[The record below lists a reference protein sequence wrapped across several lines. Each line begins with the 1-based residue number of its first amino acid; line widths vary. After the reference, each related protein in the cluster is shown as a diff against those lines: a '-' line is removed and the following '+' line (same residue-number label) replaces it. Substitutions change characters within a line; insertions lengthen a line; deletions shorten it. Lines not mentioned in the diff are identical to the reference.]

1 MNSGWATAGLF
12 SISFTRSGTLRT
24 AHLTCGSQL
33 ASCLWND
40 NQELVT
46 GGAWVCAR
54 LLPAAI
60 TYMQTLLRAAATC
73 KTLLWQ
79 LKKLIISDQ
88 VRDQHKGKY
97 IILSY
102 TWPGAK
108 EKRMEEVYKNSY
120 NKNVCFGD
128 ICQTP
133 ETFREYPWPQT
144 QRSALHGNPWSLH
157 PDMLLLMWQTTGT
170 EHGKKKA

>member
-1 MNSGWATAGLF
+1 MYEPVEFEGKKRATNGRQLKKRLLPARPETMNSGWATAGLF

-54 LLPAAI
+54 LLPTAI

-102 TWPGAK
+102 T
-108 EKRMEEVYKNSY
+108 
-120 NKNVCFGD
+120 
-128 ICQTP
+128 
-133 ETFREYPWPQT
+133 
-144 QRSALHGNPWSLH
+144 
-157 PDMLLLMWQTTGT
+157 
-170 EHGKKKA
+170 